1 MKNKNQITKSIALIS
16 MFLSILIICSWITIP
31 FTIPFTLQTLAIF
44 CIILLTNIRVSLVI
58 IILYI
63 LLGMLG
69 FPVFGSFQG
78 GIGIIL
84 GPTGGFIIGFIPMII
99 TSSILKYI
107 IKEKKFYFIS
117 LFIGLIVCY
126 TFGSI
131 WYYYLYKLKS
141 NFYDVLLVS
150 VLPFIIPDIIKIL
163 ISILIVNRINKK
175 D

>member
-69 FPVFGSFQG
+69 FPVFSSFQG

-131 WYYYLYKLKS
+131 WYYYLYKLES